1 MMAAARFLIM
11 GFAVLTIIYL
21 CLWLYFRAARREE
34 LETEWLERGEGDR
47 NDYVARGLQRQ
58 APGLRD
64 RLLAIVYGGPI
75 LLFFFLVFATD
86 YM

>member
-1 MMAAARFLIM
+1 MMAAARLLVM
-11 GFAVLTIIYL
+11 GFVILTIVYL
-21 CLWLYFRAARREE
+21 CLWLYFRAARREA
-34 LETEWLERGEGDR
+34 LETEWMERGEGDR
-47 NDYVARGLQRQ
+47 EEYVSRGLARQ
-58 APGLRD
+58 ASGLRD